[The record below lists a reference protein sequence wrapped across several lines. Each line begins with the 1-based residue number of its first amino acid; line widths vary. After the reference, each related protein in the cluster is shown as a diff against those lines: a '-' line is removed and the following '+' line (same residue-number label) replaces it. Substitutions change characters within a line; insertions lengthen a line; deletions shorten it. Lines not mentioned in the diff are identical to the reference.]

1 MHLILIQ
8 SVTRLVTEDG
18 SQNLTEKKGL
28 FITGAKLYTNTPW
41 AHKKWE
47 PREQQQREFPWQQ
60 PCVLLMAE
68 T

>member
-28 FITGAKLYTNTPW
+28 FITGAKLYTNTP
-41 AHKKWE
+41 
-47 PREQQQREFPWQQ
+47 
-60 PCVLLMAE
+60 
-68 T
+68 